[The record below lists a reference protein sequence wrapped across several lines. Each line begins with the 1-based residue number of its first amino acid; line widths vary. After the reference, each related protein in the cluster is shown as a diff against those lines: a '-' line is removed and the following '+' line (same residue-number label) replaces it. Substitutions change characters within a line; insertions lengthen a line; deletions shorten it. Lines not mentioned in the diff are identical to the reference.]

1 MPYSIPWQVALF
13 LDLPD
18 GRFVQNCGGTI
29 LSPRHVMTAA
39 HCLTIH
45 TQIHRIVVG
54 LHSKNET
61 EITKKGAVVHEMCRY
76 VSAGFDMAIVHL
88 KKPIEF
94 GPRAVPAC
102 LPTSKMAGDF
112 LANKT
117 MTTSGWGAVLDSRDE
132 PTPNNLRFVKV
143 RGVTNELCNE
153 MYAAVGDI
161 VRPDELCAGDVV
173 EGGIDACYGDSG
185 GKIILDYVNVPR
197 VSNII

>member
-1 MPYSIPWQVALF
+1 
-13 LDLPD
+13 
-18 GRFVQNCGGTI
+18 
-29 LSPRHVMTAA
+29 MTAA
-39 HCLTIH
+39 HCLDRGADRYTS
-45 TQIHRIVVG
+45 IVVG
-54 LHSKNET
+54 LHSKNDIEV
-61 EITKKGAVVHEMCRY
+61 TKNGAVVHEICRA
-76 VSAGFDMAIVHL
+76 VRAGWADMAIVHL

-117 MTTSGWGAVLDSRDE
+117 MTTSGWGAVLDSRDD

-161 VRPDELCAGDVV
+161 VRPDELCAGDIVK
-173 EGGIDACYGDSG
+173 GGIDACYGDSG
-185 GKIILDYVNVPR
+185 GKIILE
-197 VSNII
+197 

>member
-1 MPYSIPWQVALF
+1 
-13 LDLPD
+13 
-18 GRFVQNCGGTI
+18 
-29 LSPRHVMTAA
+29 MTAW
-39 HCLTIH
+39 HCLGAPTDYY
-45 TQIHRIVVG
+45 RIIVG
-54 LHSKNET
+54 MHSQNDT
-61 EITKKGAVVHEMCRY
+61 SGAIFHEICRY
-76 VSAGFDMAIVHL
+76 VGFPPDFAIIHL

-153 MYAAVGDI
+153 MYATVGDF

-185 GKIILDYVNVPR
+185 GKIILEELNLIC
-197 VSNII
+197 VSIVI

>member
-18 GRFVQNCGGTI
+18 GRFVHNCGGTI

-39 HCLTIH
+39 HCLDNIPTY
-45 TQIHRIVVG
+45 IHRIVVG
-54 LHSKNET
+54 LHSKNGT
-61 EITKKGAVVHEMCRY
+61 EVTKSGAVVHEMCRY
-76 VSAGFDMAIVHL
+76 VRAGFDMAIVHL

-161 VRPDELCAGDVV
+161 VRHDELCAGDVV
-173 EGGIDACYGDSG
+173 KGGIDACYGDSG
-185 GKIILDYVNVPR
+185 GKIILE
-197 VSNII
+197 

>member
-39 HCLTIH
+39 HCLDRGADRYTS
-45 TQIHRIVVG
+45 IVVG
-54 LHSKNET
+54 LHSKNDIEV
-61 EITKKGAVVHEMCRY
+61 TKKGTVVHEMCRY

-173 EGGIDACYGDSG
+173 KGGIDACYGDSG

-197 VSNII
+197 VSII